1 MKNLKIIF
9 LILILLNISNYSHSS
24 EIHFIDM
31 KKILNKS
38 KAGKGA
44 QEFLKKKLSQ
54 ETKKFDKDQSDLR
67 KEEKD
72 LIAKKKLISPEEYKK
87 SLNELRKKN
96 LAHQKNRQSAA
107 RNRGPVNN

>member
-1 MKNLKIIF
+1 MKHKLLTFKSERHFKNENLKIIF

-44 QEFLKKKLSQ
+44 QEFLKK
-54 ETKKFDKDQSDLR
+54 
-67 KEEKD
+67 
-72 LIAKKKLISPEEYKK
+72 IIS
-87 SLNELRKKN
+87 
-96 LAHQKNRQSAA
+96 
-107 RNRGPVNN
+107 RN